1 MIRDERKKRKRQKIK
16 TIVILSF
23 FLVLVLAGFV
33 VTELFT
39 VKQVEVKG
47 NELYSD
53 EQIEASILNDAYSWN
68 SLYVYLK
75 YKLSKTKEVPFV
87 DTMEVSL
94 RNPHS
99 VQIQVYEKGLLGY
112 LYIDSLGKNAYFDK
126 DGFVEETSSRVIEGI
141 PKITGLSCDDVVLYE
156 KLSFDDKRALKTL
169 LAVTQTLKK
178 YELIPDTINYDA
190 QKQIILYY
198 GNVAVMLG
206 NSDNMTEK
214 ISRLSYIYPNIEGM
228 NGILHMESW
237 SEETSDITFVK
248 NE

>member
-1 MIRDERKKRKRQKIK
+1 MIRDERKQKKRKKRI
-16 TIVILSF
+16 TIVILSILL
-23 FLVLVLAGFV
+23 FLVLTGFIV
-33 VTELFT
+33 IQVFT
-39 VKQVEVKG
+39 VKQVEVEG

-53 EQIEASILNDAYSWN
+53 EQIEASILNDSYSWN

-75 YKLSKTKEVPFV
+75 YKVSKTKEVPFV

-94 RNPHS
+94 KDPHS
-99 VQIQVYEKGLLGY
+99 IHISVYEKGLLGY

-126 DGFVEETSSRVIEGI
+126 DGFVEETSSRIIEGV
-141 PKITGLSCDDVVLYE
+141 PKITGLSCDHVVLYE
-156 KLSFDDKRALKTL
+156 KLSFDDKKALKTL
-169 LAVTQTLKK
+169 LALTQTLKK

-190 QKQIILYY
+190 QKQITLYY

-214 ISRLSYIYPNIEGM
+214 ISRLSYIYPNIVGM
-228 NGILHMESW
+228 NGVLHMESW

>member
-1 MIRDERKKRKRQKIK
+1 MIRDERKKKKRKQIK
-16 TIVILSF
+16 TIVLLSF
-23 FLVLVLAGFV
+23 LLILVIAGFV

-47 NELYSD
+47 NELYPD

-75 YKLSKTKEVPFV
+75 YKLGRTDEVPFV

-94 RNPHS
+94 KNPHS
-99 VQIQVYEKGLLGY
+99 VQIHVYEKGLLGY
-112 LYIDSLGKNAYFDK
+112 LYIDSIGKNAYFDK
-126 DGFVEETSSRVIEGI
+126 DGFVEETSSRVIEGV
-141 PKITGLSCDDVVLYE
+141 PKITGLSSNDVVLYE
-156 KLSFDDKRALKTL
+156 KLSFDDKKALKTIL
-169 LAVTQTLKK
+169 TVTQTLKK
-178 YELIPDTINYDA
+178 YEKIPDTINYDA
-190 QKQIILYY
+190 QKQITLYY

-214 ISRLSYIYPNIEGM
+214 ISRMSYIYPSIAGM
-228 NGILHMESW
+228 NGVLHMESW
-237 SEETSDITFVK
+237 TEETSDITFVK